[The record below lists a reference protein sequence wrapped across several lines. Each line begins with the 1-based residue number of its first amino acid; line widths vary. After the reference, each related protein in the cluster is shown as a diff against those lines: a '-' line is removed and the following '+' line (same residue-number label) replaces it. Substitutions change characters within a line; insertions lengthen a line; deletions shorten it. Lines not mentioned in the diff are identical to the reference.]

1 MCDRHTEA
9 RCHAPLLPD
18 CPVWCMVFFCRSRHG
33 TRCATGCPA
42 ARPPRRR
49 AASVTAQVGGRKAG
63 PCLQHRPRGCQQN
76 VAVFRPALPRADA
89 VRFSSVRW
97 RSATQFQQCRGLI
110 DQLGICAKRVRV
122 GRERACALQPLWI
135 TASQL
140 RRLHPITGSVPPGD
154 GGGGKGHQ
162 VCDERSHCVG
172 AHTDI
177 PACSKDRGAV
187 TGGRGLMLGAGAY
200 RGMEPPSRSWP
211 PAGAFGSPACQV
223 ARGMVGLW
231 GLHVPGVSVGGESA
245 RRERRYDWRRGG
257 WRRGSIRAGCDGAGD
272 VVAGGWRRL

>member
-18 CPVWCMVFFCRSRHG
+18 CPVWCMVLFLPVAAWHPLRDGLPDRTPATPTRSERHCAGGRPPGWPVLATSAPRLSAKCRSL
-33 TRCATGCPA
+33 PA
-42 ARPPRRR
+42 
-49 AASVTAQVGGRKAG
+49 ST
-63 PCLQHRPRGCQQN
+63 
-76 VAVFRPALPRADA
+76 PRADA

-140 RRLHPITGSVPPGD
+140 RTLHPITGSVPPGD

-172 AHTDI
+172 AHH
-177 PACSKDRGAV
+177 GH
-187 TGGRGLMLGAGAY
+187 
-200 RGMEPPSRSWP
+200 PSLLQRSWRGNRRSRP
-211 PAGAFGSPACQV
+211 HAGCRRLSRNGTTVSFLATAGAFGSPACQV

>member
-1 MCDRHTEA
+1 MMCDRHTEA

-97 RSATQFQQCRGLI
+97 RSATQFQQCQGLI

-122 GRERACALQPLWI
+122 GGERACALQPLWI

-172 AHTDI
+172 AHH
-177 PACSKDRGAV
+177 GH
-187 TGGRGLMLGAGAY
+187 
-200 RGMEPPSRSWP
+200 PSLLQRSW
-211 PAGAFGSPACQV
+211 
-223 ARGMVGLW
+223 RGN
-231 GLHVPGVSVGGESA
+231 
-245 RRERRYDWRRGG
+245 RRSRPH
-257 WRRGSIRAGCDGAGD
+257 AGC
-272 VVAGGWRRL
+272 RRLSRNGTTVSFLATRGCVW